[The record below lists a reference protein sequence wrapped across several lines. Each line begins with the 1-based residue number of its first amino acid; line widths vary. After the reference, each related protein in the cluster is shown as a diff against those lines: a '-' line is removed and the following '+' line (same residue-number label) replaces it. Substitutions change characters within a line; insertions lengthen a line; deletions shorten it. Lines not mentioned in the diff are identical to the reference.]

1 MRVTLLGSAAFA
13 IPTLDALL
21 EGGHELAIGT
31 QPARKAGRGRKL
43 TPTQVALRAAEIGLE
58 ARELADVNDRDA
70 LDWLAA
76 TQPDLIVVVA
86 FGQKLGAAVRAAA
99 PWGCLNIHP
108 SLLPR
113 WRGAAPV
120 PAAILAGDER
130 TGVCI
135 IDVVERMDA
144 GGVLASR
151 STSTAGKAA
160 GDLLDELSRTGAEL
174 LLDVMDAIARGD
186 AERVPQDESA
196 VTRARKL
203 VPDDGRI
210 RWEHTADEVDR
221 RVRAVTPRPGAFAM
235 LPDGQR
241 LSILAGEPC
250 SCERGPLPGEV
261 LSDEPPLV
269 VACGTDAYRILR
281 LKREGGRPM
290 DVDAFL
296 RGTDIPAGT
305 RLGP

>member
-13 IPTLDALL
+13 IPTLDALV
-21 EGGHELAIGT
+21 EGGHEVVIGT

-43 TPTQVALRAAEIGLE
+43 TPTQVALRAAELGVD
-58 ARELADVNDRDA
+58 ARELPDVNDRDA
-70 LDWLAA
+70 LDWLSAS
-76 TQPDLIVVVA
+76 QPDLIVVVA

-120 PAAILAGDER
+120 PAALLAGDDR

-144 GGVLASR
+144 GDVLASR
-151 STSTAGKAA
+151 STSTSGKAA

-174 LLDVMDAIARGD
+174 LLDVMDEIARGD
-186 AERVPQDESA
+186 AERAPQDEAA

-210 RWEHTADEVDR
+210 RWEHDAAEVDR
-221 RVRAVTPRPGAFAM
+221 RVRAVTPRPGAFA
-235 LPDGQR
+235 LTPDGQR

-250 SCERGPLPGEV
+250 TCERGRLPGEV
-261 LSDEPPLV
+261 VADTPPLV
-269 VACGTDAYRILR
+269 VACGTNAYRILR
-281 LKREGGRPM
+281 LKREGGKPM
-290 DVDAFL
+290 DIDAFL
-296 RGTDIPAGT
+296 RGTPMPAGT